1 VLILRRGFVAKFK
14 IVFLGSLYAVV
25 ALYLAVCG
33 VIFFEQRSLIFQPP
47 TVRLDNPPA
56 GSGYQSL
63 AVAVPDLGTLK
74 DWWMPPASTGMPTVI
89 FFHGNGSDRAD
100 FMTLGALLH
109 QRGWGV
115 VLASY
120 RGYSGNPGSPTE
132 AGLMADAR
140 ATIAAVKPYAG
151 PVILWGHSLG
161 SGIAAQMA
169 SEGLADGLVLESAYT
184 SIADVGARL
193 YPYLPVHLLSRD
205 PFDTL
210 SLLGRIKTPVLIFHS
225 VDDPEI
231 PFAMG
236 RQLADRLGGRATFVR
251 MNGVGHYPHS
261 QDISPAVVQWAV
273 RQHLVGR

>member
-1 VLILRRGFVAKFK
+1 VAKFK
-14 IVFLGSLYAVV
+14 TIFLGSLYAVV
-25 ALYLAVCG
+25 GLYLAVCG
-33 VIFFEQRSLIFQPP
+33 VLFFEQRSLIFQPP
-47 TVRLDNPPA
+47 AIRLVNPPA

-74 DWWMPPASTGMPTVI
+74 DWWIPPASTGTPTVI

-100 FMTLGALLH
+100 FMTVGALLH

-140 ATIAAVKPYAG
+140 ATIAAVKPHTG

-161 SGIAAQMA
+161 SGVAAQMA

-193 YPYLPVHLLSRD
+193 YPYVPVHLLSRD

-210 SLLGRIKTPVLIFHS
+210 SLLGRIKIPVLIFHS